1 MAWLILMDVVVERE
15 VVKQK
20 SKLRGLTEDKAAG
33 VDNDACLKLDL
44 GHLDQSVS
52 PVILQGNQSVS
63 PVILEGAAVAADS
76 ARTLADIPE
85 DYLMSASA
93 RTTARD
99 ELSVGDD
106 GPLVQTLAR
115 SDVAQVQTSSH
126 AASVTS
132 QCADKSYSQDFSSAG
147 NNDSLV
153 AASQKPSEIDVEK
166 HSEVSAEIEV
176 EKHSDVPTEIDVEKH
191 SEVSAE
197 IDVEK
202 HSDVPT
208 EIDVEKHSEVS
219 AEIEVEKHSEVS
231 AESVETQDDISE
243 VLSEGE
249 LSTSAVN
256 LVHASSLSTSDKVAS
271 PSKPAAPA
279 VIPAATA
286 ASNVAGNCCSM
297 FV

>member
-1 MAWLILMDVVVERE
+1 MAWLILMDVVVEHE

-44 GHLDQSVS
+44 RHLDQSVS

-76 ARTLADIPE
+76 ARTLVDIPE

-197 IDVEK
+197 I
-202 HSDVPT
+202 
-208 EIDVEKHSEVS
+208 
-219 AEIEVEKHSEVS
+219 EVEKHSEVS

>member
-126 AASVTS
+126 TASVTS

-191 SEVSAE
+191 SEVSA
-197 IDVEK
+197 D
-202 HSDVPT
+202 
-208 EIDVEKHSEVS
+208 
-219 AEIEVEKHSEVS
+219 IEVEKHSEVS